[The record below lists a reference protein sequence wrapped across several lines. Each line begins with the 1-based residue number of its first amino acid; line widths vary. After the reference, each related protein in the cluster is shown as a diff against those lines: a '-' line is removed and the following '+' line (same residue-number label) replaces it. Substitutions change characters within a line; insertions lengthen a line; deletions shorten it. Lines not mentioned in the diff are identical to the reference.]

1 MRPNHRAV
9 IAPLVCVG
17 TLLGGCTKNAE
28 VKITDENNYYFL
40 ADVTAGT
47 QTITAQE
54 DTFVD
59 WSGLTV
65 DIRERDMDPASE
77 VSVVRILRFTLTQ
90 EEVIEGIN
98 RDNLRQSDV
107 SGNADYEVSGSETGA
122 DLSTFLFL
130 GTPFPPATELVDT
143 DDAYLVSVISVDEES
158 GYEDYR
164 MFTFIDPVTG
174 APPAEVVI
182 DNASAS
188 LDYTVDIDGVP
199 AVQTEG
205 STLLDW
211 TSLTQ
216 TPSDD
221 ILTLSNIDAIMLAQ
235 YSTATVADL
244 EADFLHIE
252 EAADRLFYGDVSGK
266 GEFNLNE
273 LTDQDGNPFEGLDDS
288 LWLIALRCGTCI
300 SPAPLFLGVIQ

>member
-1 MRPNHRAV
+1 MRPTIRAV
-9 IAPLVCVG
+9 IAPVVCVG
-17 TLLGGCTKNAE
+17 TLLGGCTKNGE

-90 EEVIEGIN
+90 DEVIEGIN

-164 MFTFIDPVTG
+164 MFTFIDPVTD
-174 APPAEVVI
+174 APPAEVII

-199 AVQTEG
+199 AVETEG
-205 STLLDW
+205 STLIDW

-235 YSTATVADL
+235 YDTATVADL

-266 GEFNLNE
+266 GEFDLLE
-273 LTDQDGNPFEGLDDS
+273 LTDQDGNAFEGFDDT

-300 SPAPLFLGVIQ
+300 SPAPLFLGVIR